1 MVEQKIMKTPDE
13 FLKIAD
19 EYELDIFTPRS
30 FGKATRMD
38 LGEWMPQLRN
48 LYMNKES
55 KHKKVTVL

>member
-1 MVEQKIMKTPDE
+1 MAYQKIKKTPDE

-38 LGEWMPQLRN
+38 LGEWTPQLR
-48 LYMNKES
+48 
-55 KHKKVTVL
+55 TFT